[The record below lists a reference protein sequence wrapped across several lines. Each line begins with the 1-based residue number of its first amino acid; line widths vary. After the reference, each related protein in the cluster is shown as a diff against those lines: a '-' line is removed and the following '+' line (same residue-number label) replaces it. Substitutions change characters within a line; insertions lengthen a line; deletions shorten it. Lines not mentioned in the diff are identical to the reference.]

1 MARVMSY
8 DIEDDPVDAL
18 AMLTIMYN
26 DMTLKRP
33 DHLYVKYCVEI
44 DRAIRK
50 QRELL
55 NKQEGEIAQ
64 LKQQINRL

>member
-1 MARVMSY
+1 MSE

-18 AMLTIMYN
+18 AMLTIMRN
-26 DMTLKRP
+26 EITLKRP
-33 DHLYVKYCVEI
+33 NHKFVRYCGVI
-44 DRAIRK
+44 DTAIRK

-64 LKQQINRL
+64 LKQQRDKI